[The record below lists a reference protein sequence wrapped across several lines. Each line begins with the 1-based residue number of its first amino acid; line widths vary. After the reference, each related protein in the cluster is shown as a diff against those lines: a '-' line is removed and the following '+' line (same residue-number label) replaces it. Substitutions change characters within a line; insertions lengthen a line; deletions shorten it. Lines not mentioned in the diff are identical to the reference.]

1 MNLIL
6 LIKNTVREFLEDKA
20 PRLAAALSYYAVM
33 SLAPL
38 LILILWLV
46 GLVFSRE
53 EAQQGLLE
61 QVTSLAGPSA
71 AGAVEGIISSTQDP
85 DTSGIV
91 ASVISLGVLLF
102 GASGVFIQL
111 QDSLNTVWDVQPKPG
126 RGIGEVIKSRFLSFS
141 MVLGIGFFCCW
152 SLVLSAALSA
162 AGAFFADLI
171 PGGPTLWQV
180 VNNLVS
186 VAVIALLFG
195 LMFKVLPDAEIRW
208 RDVWVGAI
216 VTSLLFNFGKY
227 LIGLYLGQSGAA
239 SSYGAAGSLVIILLW
254 VYYSALILFFGA
266 EFTQVWA
273 RRHGEVIQPA
283 PNAELVLDKREL
295 EGGPRPAPRPPV
307 QPVLEPGEREF
318 GSSLAYPASQAVR
331 VSRST
336 GGPASIPVTGPEPP
350 PAVRTLPVIMLG
362 AVAAGYGLFET
373 GRAAV
378 RRIRR
383 R

>member
-141 MVLGIGFFCCW
+141 MVLGIGFLLLV

-171 PGGPTLWQV
+171 PGG
-180 VNNLVS
+180 
-186 VAVIALLFG
+186 
-195 LMFKVLPDAEIRW
+195 
-208 RDVWVGAI
+208 
-216 VTSLLFNFGKY
+216 
-227 LIGLYLGQSGAA
+227 
-239 SSYGAAGSLVIILLW
+239 
-254 VYYSALILFFGA
+254 
-266 EFTQVWA
+266 
-273 RRHGEVIQPA
+273 
-283 PNAELVLDKREL
+283 
-295 EGGPRPAPRPPV
+295 
-307 QPVLEPGEREF
+307 
-318 GSSLAYPASQAVR
+318 
-331 VSRST
+331 
-336 GGPASIPVTGPEPP
+336 
-350 PAVRTLPVIMLG
+350 
-362 AVAAGYGLFET
+362 
-373 GRAAV
+373 
-378 RRIRR
+378 
-383 R
+383 